1 MSVNFSGKRS
11 PCDIAKMRAQQLR
24 KVRQEVNPLRARSQ
38 YGEPVIF
45 QKLKEKSNI
54 SRGSRVM
61 SDPEIP
67 SALVIL
73 NAKGL
78 FGGKKGAESKTE
90 TRYAP
95 VGKMSEEGCKPMFCD
110 PSNNNNGRVS
120 DLRKRFESL
129 ERETVVSSVGGE
141 FLNPLHKGNQAAVS
155 SAHRTKEVRIDAPTK
170 LEKALNEN
178 DRALEKKRNSK
189 VADSENLSQ
198 NEYLDTTKISKTLPG
213 KLDNVVEIPNISTK
227 QSNSS
232 LTMEDA
238 KLKETSNESVKESEL
253 MTPPPPNRPPP
264 RHPVHSPKK
273 EPLKYCRDKP
283 GDENAVSVSKEDV
296 EENVLQQESIL
307 EGEQNTGS
315 KTFSNSGSTLDGND
329 TSSGFDIDDE
339 DSDDWGSDFDEDG
352 EEKEENESSSK
363 HDSHSSHGSSF
374 EADPIIEFP
383 DAVSKKLYNIVSE
396 ILSTERAYVRRL
408 YLLDQVFYHRL
419 NTECCAQGSVPG
431 EALNDIFSNIQ
442 AIHQLHRDFLLP
454 KLEARIKDWANN
466 NQIGDILKGLAP
478 FLKMYTLYVGNF
490 DKATETLSTWMKKSP
505 AMTAVIEEIQKS
517 KECENLTLQHHMLEP
532 VQRVPRYQLLLKDY
546 LSKLPEDSEDLKNTS
561 DALGIISESARHAND
576 SMKKTERF
584 KTLLDIQDRIGDDF
598 PLITASRE
606 FVMEGEFKKVA
617 ARTSE
622 THQERTLMLFN
633 DVLLCCAKFPG
644 SNKYKVKVEM
654 DLYGME
660 IRTEDE
666 DLEIENAFRIT
677 SKQRVMDFTA
687 PNAEA
692 RETFVNKLKEAVD
705 ECTNKRDSYKKS
717 SNVVVL
723 KEGELGKKAPAW
735 VRDEAVSMCML
746 CDVMFTKLR
755 RRHHCR
761 ACGRVVCGNCSGY
774 KAALEFK
781 NGKME
786 KVCEVCHRILVKGSS
801 EEKAK
806 EAVVKGKSI
815 LKIDSDKKIWY
826 SGYLN
831 FKMRGD
837 KSWQKRWFVL
847 SSDFVL
853 FRYKAKK
860 DIKAELTLPLP
871 GHNVDKPSLADEV
884 DRKNVFKVHHK
895 NVRVYLFQAQNED
908 SVDRWM
914 EILTKA
920 TKAEQVDTE
929 EE

>member
-129 ERETVVSSVGGE
+129 ERETVVSSAGGE

-155 SAHRTKEVRIDAPTK
+155 SAHRTKEVRIDAQTK

-178 DRALEKKRNSK
+178 DRALENKRNSK

-329 TSSGFDIDDE
+329 TSSGFDIDDD

-374 EADPIIEFP
+374 EADPII
-383 DAVSKKLYNIVSE
+383 VSHISFVS
-396 ILSTERAYVRRL
+396 SY
-408 YLLDQVFYHRL
+408 
-419 NTECCAQGSVPG
+419 
-431 EALNDIFSNIQ
+431 
-442 AIHQLHRDFLLP
+442 FLL
-454 KLEARIKDWANN
+454 
-466 NQIGDILKGLAP
+466 
-478 FLKMYTLYVGNF
+478 
-490 DKATETLSTWMKKSP
+490 TWLFP
-505 AMTAVIEEIQKS
+505 
-517 KECENLTLQHHMLEP
+517 CF
-532 VQRVPRYQLLLKDY
+532 
-546 LSKLPEDSEDLKNTS
+546 
-561 DALGIISESARHAND
+561 
-576 SMKKTERF
+576 F
-584 KTLLDIQDRIGDDF
+584 K
-598 PLITASRE
+598 
-606 FVMEGEFKKVA
+606 
-617 ARTSE
+617 
-622 THQERTLMLFN
+622 
-633 DVLLCCAKFPG
+633 
-644 SNKYKVKVEM
+644 
-654 DLYGME
+654 
-660 IRTEDE
+660 
-666 DLEIENAFRIT
+666 
-677 SKQRVMDFTA
+677 
-687 PNAEA
+687 
-692 RETFVNKLKEAVD
+692 
-705 ECTNKRDSYKKS
+705 
-717 SNVVVL
+717 
-723 KEGELGKKAPAW
+723 
-735 VRDEAVSMCML
+735 
-746 CDVMFTKLR
+746 
-755 RRHHCR
+755 
-761 ACGRVVCGNCSGY
+761 
-774 KAALEFK
+774 
-781 NGKME
+781 
-786 KVCEVCHRILVKGSS
+786 
-801 EEKAK
+801 
-806 EAVVKGKSI
+806 
-815 LKIDSDKKIWY
+815 
-826 SGYLN
+826 
-831 FKMRGD
+831 
-837 KSWQKRWFVL
+837 
-847 SSDFVL
+847 
-853 FRYKAKK
+853 
-860 DIKAELTLPLP
+860 
-871 GHNVDKPSLADEV
+871 
-884 DRKNVFKVHHK
+884 
-895 NVRVYLFQAQNED
+895 
-908 SVDRWM
+908 
-914 EILTKA
+914 
-920 TKAEQVDTE
+920 
-929 EE
+929 